1 MTAKKSKHPKRM
13 TTAEAAKH
21 LFHHQVVQ
29 HVKKHVTPKPVH
41 KKKPT
46 P

>member
-1 MTAKKSKHPKRM
+1 M
-13 TTAEAAKH
+13 TTTEAAKH
-21 LFHHQVVQ
+21 LFHPQVVE
-29 HVKKHVTPKPVH
+29 HVKKQVTPEPVH